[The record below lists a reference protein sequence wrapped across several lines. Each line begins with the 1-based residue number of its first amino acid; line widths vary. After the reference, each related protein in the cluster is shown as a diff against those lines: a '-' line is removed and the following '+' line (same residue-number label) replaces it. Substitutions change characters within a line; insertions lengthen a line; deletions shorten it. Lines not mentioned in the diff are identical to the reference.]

1 MTCST
6 WSSCRSSRSS
16 SSPRVRR
23 AAGPQPRRW
32 EGVSGLDW
40 TPSISQLLHLPC
52 LHLFPGPYEN
62 RSIFESLDIGWQLLR
77 IFPKQLLKRI
87 PENILAEYYP
97 REAKPSGQGA
107 ASTAL

>member
-6 WSSCRSSRSS
+6 WSSCTSSRSNS
-16 SSPRVRR
+16 SARVREQPDPPGAR
-23 AAGPQPRRW
+23 TGAWGSGPAPH
-32 EGVSGLDW
+32 
-40 TPSISQLLHLPC
+40 ISPLLHLPS
-52 LHLFPGPYEN
+52 LRFLAGPYEN

-87 PENILAEYYP
+87 PENILAEFYP
-97 REAKPSGQGA
+97 REAKAPDQGP